1 MGNQQGIISITSLF
15 QDIELTGA
23 LAEFKNDP
31 VKLQQF
37 LQNQQSIIYN
47 DVIKQKNNTFDKVYG
62 DLNRASKAQESVL
75 MYNKRN
81 KELSSIQDQVYNNQA
96 NMATAALE
104 DKNIAGRK
112 NEMNEWSI
120 GNKNDTLFVFSALF
134 IMLSGL
140 LLATVL
146 WKMGIISSYL
156 CAALAAPLI
165 IIFVSVVVN
174 RSQYTDVLR
183 DKRYWNKKNFGGKY
197 GKIPVPM
204 CPGLVDSIQKD
215 IEAVTQ
221 YSQKAMQNVA
231 MAGAQSLQAGANAIA
246 SSASALSQ
254 SMPQS
259 MPQSAMV

>member
-1 MGNQQGIISITSLF
+1 MGNQQGIIALTKVF

-23 LAEFKNDP
+23 LAEFRDDP

-37 LQNQQSIIYN
+37 LQNQQSAIFD
-47 DVIKQKNNTFDKVYG
+47 DVIKQKDSTFDKVYG
-62 DLNRASKAQESVL
+62 DLNRASKAQESIL

-81 KELSSIQDQVYNNQA
+81 KELSNIQDQVYNNQM
-96 NMATAALE
+96 NMASSVVE
-104 DKNIAGRK
+104 DKNTAGRK

-146 WKMGIISSYL
+146 WKMGMISSYF

-165 IIFVSVVVN
+165 IVFVAIVAN

-204 CPGLVDSIQKD
+204 CPGLVDSIQKNMN
-215 IEAVTQ
+215 AATQ
-221 YSQKAMQNVA
+221 YSQRAMQNVA
-231 MAGAQSLQAGANAIA
+231 TAGSRALQGGANALA
-246 SSASALSQ
+246 SNANALAQ
-254 SMPQS
+254 SMPQA
-259 MPQSAMV
+259 MPQTTGR

>member
-1 MGNQQGIISITSLF
+1 MGNQQGIIGITSLF

-23 LAEFKNDP
+23 LSEFKDNP

-37 LQNQQSIIYN
+37 LQNQQSAIYN
-47 DVIKQKNNTFDKVYG
+47 DVIKQKDNTFDKVYG
-62 DLNRASKAQESVL
+62 DLNRASKAQESIL

-81 KELSSIQDQVYNNQA
+81 KELSSIQDQVYNNQMNIA
-96 NMATAALE
+96 SSVID
-104 DKNIAGRK
+104 DKNTAGRK

-140 LLATVL
+140 LLVTVL
-146 WKMGIISSYL
+146 WKMGMISSYF

-165 IIFVSVVVN
+165 IIFVAVVVN

-215 IEAVTQ
+215 MEAVTQ
-221 YSQKAMQNVA
+221 FSNNAMRNVA
-231 MAGAQSLQAGANAIA
+231 TAGSQALQSGANAL
-246 SSASALSQ
+246 SKSMSQ

-259 MPQSAMV
+259 TPQSTGK

>member
-62 DLNRASKAQESVL
+62 DLNRASKAQESIL

-81 KELSSIQDQVYNNQA
+81 KELSSIQDQIYNNQA
-96 NMATAALE
+96 TMASSAME
-104 DKNIAGRK
+104 DKNTAGRK

-140 LLATVL
+140 LLVTVL
-146 WKMGIISSYL
+146 WKMGMISSYL

-165 IIFVSVVVN
+165 IIFVGIVVN
-174 RSQYTDVLR
+174 RSQYTDILR

-197 GKIPVPM
+197 GKIPIPM
-204 CPGLVDSIQKD
+204 CPGIVDAIQKD
-215 IEAVTQ
+215 ISAVTQ
-221 YSQKAMQNVA
+221 YSQNAMQNVA
-231 MAGAQSLQAGANAIA
+231 TAGAQTLQAGANAMA
-246 SSASALSQ
+246 SNAADLSK
-254 SMPQS
+254 SMT
-259 MPQSAMV
+259 QSAMM

>member
-1 MGNQQGIISITSLF
+1 MGNQQGIIGLTSLF

-62 DLNRASKAQESVL
+62 DLNRASKAQESIL

-81 KELSSIQDQVYNNQA
+81 KELSSMQDQIYNNQA
-96 NMATAALE
+96 NMATSVIE

-146 WKMGIISSYL
+146 WKMGMISSYL

-165 IIFVSVVVN
+165 IIFVAIVVN

-204 CPGLVDSIQKD
+204 CPGVVDAIQKD

-221 YSQKAMQNVA
+221 YSQNAMQNVA
-231 MAGAQSLQAGANAIA
+231 TAGAQTLQAGANA
-246 SSASALSQ
+246 LTQ

-259 MPQSAMV
+259 MPQSTRM